1 MFRILLGHVDT
12 SLRGGLDV
20 RMGEHERGTEAYSED
35 RTASSTAPYENSG
48 ISTHES
54 NAYCCLCIG
63 LCAQL
68 YHHGE
73 RQDFSADRL
82 VKDQFKNNC

>member
-48 ISTHES
+48 ISTQVE
-54 NAYCCLCIG
+54 CI
-63 LCAQL
+63 LLLVHRFVCAAVSPWRETGFQC
-68 YHHGE
+68 
-73 RQDFSADRL
+73 R
-82 VKDQFKNNC
+82 